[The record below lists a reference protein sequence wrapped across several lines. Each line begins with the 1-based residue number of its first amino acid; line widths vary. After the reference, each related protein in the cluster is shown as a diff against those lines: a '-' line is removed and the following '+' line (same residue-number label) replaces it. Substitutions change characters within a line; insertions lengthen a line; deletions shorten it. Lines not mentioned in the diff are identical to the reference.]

1 MIGRSNR
8 PIIVQN
14 DFTILLYT
22 DHSEIAFIRH
32 TLGQFAEL
40 LKSPDHIHTYR
51 LTTISLWQAAAS
63 GIVVDE
69 IIGFLTEF
77 GEFNIPSSI
86 REFIK
91 RSMSRYGS
99 LRLEYGHPHL
109 LLIATEWQVIQEIA
123 QIALI
128 KVYARGTIDALT
140 LAVDPIH
147 RGDIKRELLRA
158 GFPVIDVVGYHVGQP
173 LPTSSSSVEG
183 SKMSKLSLRDYQLE
197 AVNQFYQDGAT
208 DRGSGVI
215 VLPCGSGKTMV
226 GIAAM
231 VRMNCETLILTSNV
245 TSVKQWK
252 REILERTNLQSEW
265 IGEYIG
271 STKSIRPITIATYQ
285 ILTYRK
291 QKDGP
296 LLHMGLFNER
306 NWGLII
312 YDEVHVLPAPI
323 FRMTAAIQATRR
335 LGLTATLIRED
346 GQEEDVFALIG
357 PKLYE
362 MRWKALEASGWIAS
376 ARCVEIIVPM
386 STIDRQAYLVATQST
401 KNRLAGENMNKIK
414 LVQQLIDQ
422 HTGSLIIVIGQY
434 LKQLV
439 EIATAL
445 QAPLI
450 TGKVSQQQREL
461 LYTQFI
467 RGDIPVLVVSKVANF
482 AVDLPEANVAIQI
495 SGSFGSRQEEAQRL
509 GRILRP
515 KKDLNEAVFY
525 TLVSEHSCEVEFAR
539 HRQLFLVEQGYTY
552 KHQMNSYTEEQVRIK

>member
-14 DFTILLYT
+14 DYTILLNT

-32 TLGQFAEL
+32 MLSQFAEL

-51 LTTISLWQAAAS
+51 VTTLSLWQAAAS

-69 IIGFLTEF
+69 IIGFLMEF
-77 GEFNIPSSI
+77 GEYPIPSSI
-86 REFIK
+86 RAFIN

-99 LRLEYGHPHL
+99 LRLEYGHPHIY
-109 LLIATEWQVIQEIA
+109 LIATEWQVIQEVT

-128 KVYARGTIDALT
+128 KAYCRGAVDALT
-140 LAVDPIH
+140 IAVDPVH

-158 GFPVIDVVGYHVGQP
+158 GFPVIDFVGYHAGQA
-173 LPTSSSSVEG
+173 LPSSPCMVEG
-183 SKMSKLSLRDYQLE
+183 NKMSKLKLRDYQLE
-197 AVNQFYQDGAT
+197 AVNQFYQDSAT
-208 DRGSGVI
+208 NRGSGVI

-252 REILERTNLQSEW
+252 REILQQTDLESEW
-265 IGEYIG
+265 IGEYTG
-271 STKSIRPITIATYQ
+271 STKSVKPITIATYQ

-312 YDEVHVLPAPI
+312 YDEVHVLPSPV

-346 GQEEDVFALIG
+346 GHEEDVFALIG

-376 ARCVEIIVPM
+376 ARCVEITVPM
-386 STIDRQAYLVATQST
+386 STIDRQAYLQATRST
-401 KNRLAGENMNKIK
+401 KNRIAGENKNKIK
-414 LVQQLIDQ
+414 LVQQLISQ

-434 LKQLV
+434 LKQLE
-439 EIATAL
+439 EIATVL

-461 LYTQFI
+461 LYAQFI
-467 RGDIPVLVVSKVANF
+467 SGHIPVLVVSKVANF
-482 AVDLPEANVAIQI
+482 AVDLPEANIAIQI
-495 SGSFGSRQEEAQRL
+495 SGSYGSRQEEAQRL

-515 KKDLNEAVFY
+515 KKNHNEAVFY
-525 TLVSEHSCEVEFAR
+525 TLVTELSSEVEFAR
-539 HRQLFLVEQGYTY
+539 HRQLFLVEQGYAY
-552 KHQMNSYTEEQVRIK
+552 KHQTDGYKEEQVRIK